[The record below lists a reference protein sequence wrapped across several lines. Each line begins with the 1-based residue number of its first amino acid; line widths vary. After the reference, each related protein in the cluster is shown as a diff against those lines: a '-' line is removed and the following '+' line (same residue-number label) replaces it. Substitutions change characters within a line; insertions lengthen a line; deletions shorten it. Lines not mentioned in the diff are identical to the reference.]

1 MVEQRALKGM
11 KLRTKAFQKMIKLRV
26 LKIDNLH
33 ISGDVELLSKELR
46 WLSWKL
52 EKLVVLNMRGS
63 NIQEFG
69 LNLQRLDLSD
79 CKRLR
84 STPNFKGSRS
94 LETLW
99 LQNCSSLKEIHPS
112 IGNLDRLICLMKQSL
127 RINLECNEIP
137 DWCSNKVTAPSICL
151 TMPTVHNKEYKFSG
165 MVLWFVYPLC
175 DVILLQHF
183 IVTVAYIC
191 LQLFRG
197 LGLLIYLTVM
207 EK

>member
-1 MVEQRALKGM
+1 MNIHDHPMDIKDQPVNVEDFECCEEMQGEHELGSQFNHSFQMGFKKVEVLVVEQRALKGM
-11 KLRTKAFQKMIKLRV
+11 KLSTKAFQKMIKLRV

-46 WLSWKL
+46 WLSWKGCPL
-52 EKLVVLNMRGS
+52 KCVPSNFPAEKLVVLNMRGS

-99 LQNCSSLKEIHPS
+99 LQNCSSLKEIPPS
-112 IGNLDRLICLMKQSL
+112 IGNLDRLSCLMKQSL

-137 DWCSNKVTAPSICL
+137 
-151 TMPTVHNKEYKFSG
+151 SG
-165 MVLWFVYPLC
+165 LV
-175 DVILLQHF
+175 Q
-183 IVTVAYIC
+183 
-191 LQLFRG
+191 Q
-197 LGLLIYLTVM
+197 
-207 EK
+207 